1 MHSTNLLLSPR
12 NVWNWDAYIKFSL
25 KWRHDFRF
33 LQKRNTFLYTRWELL
48 SSSID
53 SLLKTSC
60 DWLKWFFLWVH
71 PCIWQFPGTE
81 PTHWMRGQRSWASHE
96 SRPMMKVNQID
107 PPWPAFSIGADP
119 LRLSIIF
126 NNIRAVSARG
136 FSVIDAGDRCA

>member
-1 MHSTNLLLSPR
+1 MIS
-12 NVWNWDAYIKFSL
+12 
-25 KWRHDFRF
+25 DFCKKKYFPLILYEMGTFIFIHRF
-33 LQKRNTFLYTRWELL
+33 TPQDKLRLVEMKIT
-48 SSSID
+48 
-53 SLLKTSC
+53 
-60 DWLKWFFLWVH
+60 WFFLWVH

-126 NNIRAVSARG
+126 NNIRAVSARLKRFLRNWCWWSLRLNLFDPIPSFVG
-136 FSVIDAGDRCA
+136 GAGKKGGI